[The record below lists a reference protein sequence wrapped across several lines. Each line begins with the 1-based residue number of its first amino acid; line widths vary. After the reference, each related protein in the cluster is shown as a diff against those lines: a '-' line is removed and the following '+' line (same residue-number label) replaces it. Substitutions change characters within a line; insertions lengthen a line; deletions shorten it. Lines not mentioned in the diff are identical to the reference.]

1 LKVRSAK
8 KEKKYKTDCN
18 SFPFLSP
25 ADAENLKIP
34 VSGYNS
40 QELLAAFQKAE
51 SDYSQ
56 RVVDEGSHPAVPLPP
71 THPSSLHQRV
81 MFSSKTALRASQAGQ
96 IILAATKNIYK

>member
-1 LKVRSAK
+1 L
-8 KEKKYKTDCN
+8 
-18 SFPFLSP
+18 FPFLSP
-25 ADAENLKIP
+25 TDAENLKIP

-56 RVVDEGSHPAVPLPP
+56 RVVDEGSNPAVPLPP

-81 MFSSKTALRASQAGQ
+81 MFSSQTALRASQAGQ